1 MVKQARNKRKTDIFE
16 LGGNVYAFD
25 STTIDLCLSVF
36 WWAKFRKRKGGIK
49 IHTLYDIETLIP
61 SFFHITTASVHDS
74 KVMDEI
80 PYETGAYYI
89 FDRGYNHFKS
99 LFRIETIGSYF
110 VVRAKSNLQFKAK
123 RWKRRL
129 PENVLSDAVGELRVY
144 NSSKGYPSQIR
155 KVCYWDKEQKR
166 QFTFLTNAMELSSL
180 QVAELYKNRWQV
192 ELFFKW
198 FKQHLKIK
206 KFWGDTENAVRI
218 QIYSAIITYCLVA
231 IVQHDLRLDRSTYEV
246 LQILSI
252 SLTDK
257 TILSDLFNKTNFK
270 NDKERSGSSEP
281 NLFDF

>member
-1 MVKQARNKRKTDIFE
+1 MPK
-16 LGGNVYAFD
+16 
-25 STTIDLCLSVF
+25 CF

-155 KVCYWDKEQKR
+155 KVCYWDKEQ
-166 QFTFLTNAMELSSL
+166 NVSL
-180 QVAELYKNRWQV
+180 PSLPMQWNY
-192 ELFFKW
+192 
-198 FKQHLKIK
+198 HLCKSQNYIK
-206 KFWGDTENAVRI
+206 TDGRLN
-218 QIYSAIITYCLVA
+218 YSL
-231 IVQHDLRLDRSTYEV
+231 
-246 LQILSI
+246 
-252 SLTDK
+252 
-257 TILSDLFNKTNFK
+257 N
-270 NDKERSGSSEP
+270 GS
-281 NLFDF
+281 NCI